1 MLLIGKVH
9 YDKFVIDLALM
20 IGRNLLDLSCAD
32 VAYVFRRCYLA
43 MTHRFS
49 DDMHFI

>member
-1 MLLIGKVH
+1 MH
-9 YDKFVIDLALM
+9 FDKFFVDLALM
-20 IGRNLLDLSCAD
+20 IGHNLLSLNIAD
-32 VAYVFRRCYLA
+32 VTYILRKCYLA